1 MLLIIKLW
9 IQAIINCR
17 IFGRTLIELGDIM
30 DIGPLSSP
38 KEKHKNM
45 KNSIDFL
52 KLDEE
57 KHGKINF
64 NNMIPI
70 LDK

>member
-1 MLLIIKLW
+1 
-9 IQAIINCR
+9 
-17 IFGRTLIELGDIM
+17 M
-30 DIGPLSSP
+30 DIGPLLSP

-57 KHGKINF
+57 KQGKINF

>member
-1 MLLIIKLW
+1 
-9 IQAIINCR
+9 
-17 IFGRTLIELGDIM
+17 M

-57 KHGKINF
+57 KQGKINF